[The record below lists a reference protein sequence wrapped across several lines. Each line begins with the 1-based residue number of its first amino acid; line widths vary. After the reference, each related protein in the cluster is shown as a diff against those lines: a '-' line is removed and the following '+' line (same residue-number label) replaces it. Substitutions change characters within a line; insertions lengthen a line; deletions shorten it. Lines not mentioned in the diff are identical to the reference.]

1 MSNTNLTLNHT
12 LKTAYRNAVA
22 TIQATS
28 KFNAMYQCIVEELT
42 CRANKG
48 SRMPFQKQ
56 VGYDMLYPMID
67 KLTADGVEVSFW
79 NDIVEVRIKIA

>member
-28 KFNAMYQCIVEELT
+28 KFNDMYQCIVKELT
-42 CRANKG
+42 CRANNG
-48 SRMPFQKQ
+48 SRVPVQKQ
-56 VGYDMLYPMID
+56 VGYDMLYPMVD
-67 KLTADGVEVSFW
+67 KLTADGLEVSFW
-79 NDIVEVRIKIA
+79 NDTVEVRIKLA